1 MADRIYTLRCIAYPK
16 GERYVGVCLDLSLFA
31 EGETSA
37 DVRAQIESQA
47 VSYMSY
53 IIEKGVEG
61 EMFPRRAPVK
71 YWLIYLFIKT
81 AKSLK
86 GWLFDIQFNP
96 EGYRRAPLFAEVS
109 SS

>member
-31 EGETSA
+31 EGDTTS

-47 VSYMSY
+47 MSYMSY
-53 IIEKGVEG
+53 IIEKGVEK
-61 EMFPRRAPVK
+61 EMFPRRAPPK
-71 YWLIYLFIKT
+71 YWLIYLLIRT
-81 AKSLK
+81 AKLIK
-86 GWLFDIQFNP
+86 GWLFDIEFDP

-109 SS
+109 SP